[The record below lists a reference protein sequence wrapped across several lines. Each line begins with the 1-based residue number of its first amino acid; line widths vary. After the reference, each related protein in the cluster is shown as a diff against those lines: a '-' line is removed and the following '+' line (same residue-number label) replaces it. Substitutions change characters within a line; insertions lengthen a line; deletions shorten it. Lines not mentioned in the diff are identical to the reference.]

1 MYRCRNVNFTCHRKF
16 LYNFIYLFLTVLSL
30 HCCLAFSLAAPS
42 GSCSLVVKCRLL
54 TAAASPAVEHG
65 FQGRPASAAVAMGL
79 VTPRHVGSSQIRD
92 PARVSCLGR
101 RLLTQCA
108 TKYYS
113 SVCFILGFFLGGSGF
128 QPLKNVKIIFSSQA
142 VWVEIRFSQQA
153 LLKHF
158 KATATPGRG
167 VTEMTPL
174 WMRSLGVFSD
184 CLESDSQ
191 GWQSG
196 AWETRVC
203 LCAASD
209 AASVLSR
216 PCTRCVC
223 PPFHRGAMGHG

>member
-1 MYRCRNVNFTCHRKF
+1 MYRCQNVNFTCHRKF

-54 TAAASPAVEHG
+54 TAAASPAVERG

-113 SVCFILGFFLGGSGF
+113 SVCFILGGMIINFSIIYSFLLIYLLIKKICIWFYLYSTTVKKAYTFYRYEIRQDFFFL
-128 QPLKNVKIIFSSQA
+128 
-142 VWVEIRFSQQA
+142 
-153 LLKHF
+153 
-158 KATATPGRG
+158 
-167 VTEMTPL
+167 
-174 WMRSLGVFSD
+174 
-184 CLESDSQ
+184 
-191 GWQSG
+191 
-196 AWETRVC
+196 
-203 LCAASD
+203 
-209 AASVLSR
+209 SVH
-216 PCTRCVC
+216 V
-223 PPFHRGAMGHG
+223 